1 MWRAGSA
8 EVRSITSVAEG
19 LFYESPRGT
28 VELRDRHLQQ
38 RVFLAAAHGLSWDV
52 IRQL

>member
-1 MWRAGSA
+1 
-8 EVRSITSVAEG
+8 VAHG
-19 LFYESPRGT
+19 LRRGPLDDLGGGGLSYESPHGT